1 MVTSAVEKIDDTKV
15 KLSITI
21 DPDEVSSA
29 LDQAVTR
36 LSQSVKVPGFRP
48 GKKVPLKVLEGRLGK
63 GAVREEAIREAF
75 PGFYSQALSE
85 HEISPVGPPE
95 FDVDAFEPGAEG
107 AFTATVDVR
116 PEFEVPEFEG
126 MTITHPEWELTDE
139 ELHANLDQVRE
150 RFAEVETVERPAQ
163 KGDFVTVTISGKKAD
178 GTEVEEASAEDML
191 YQVPEE
197 DTDSELDT
205 QLVGASAG
213 DVLEFTDVLGPDYP
227 DGLAGQEISFTAIVK
242 EVKVKTLP
250 ELDDEFALTASEF
263 DTIDELMDDL
273 RTQAG
278 AEKRQMAVANLRGA
292 VIEAIAELVEIPLPE
307 SLVEEEQ
314 RFRLNRLAH
323 QAQHAGL
330 SMDQFLSIAGGDD
343 PQAQTFGDACD
354 QVPADGDGSFVG
366 MSDSPVA
373 TAAGNNPLLEQLVG
387 AVGAVNGLGDTLNG
401 APELT
406 VFAPFNG
413 AFEAID
419 PEALNG
425 LVEEAQ
431 ADESG
436 TDSALYVTLAHHV
449 IGANLDADAVVGDQD
464 TLAGDTLTVEGD
476 TDGMTVSDG
485 TVTAT
490 VLCGNIPTANA
501 TVYVIDSVLAGP
513 IS

>member
-1 MVTSAVEKIDDTKV
+1 MKLNTVRRGTAAAAV
-15 KLSITI
+15 L
-21 DPDEVSSA
+21 
-29 LDQAVTR
+29 
-36 LSQSVKVPGFRP
+36 
-48 GKKVPLKVLEGRLGK
+48 
-63 GAVREEAIREAF
+63 
-75 PGFYSQALSE
+75 ALS
-85 HEISPVGPPE
+85 
-95 FDVDAFEPGAEG
+95 
-107 AFTATVDVR
+107 
-116 PEFEVPEFEG
+116 
-126 MTITHPEWELTDE
+126 LTLAACGDDE
-139 ELHANLDQVRE
+139 ETTDTSGSGDTSS
-150 RFAEVETVERPAQ
+150 ET
-163 KGDFVTVTISGKKAD
+163 D
-178 GTEVEEASAEDML
+178 
-191 YQVPEE
+191 
-197 DTDSELDT
+197 
-205 QLVGASAG
+205 
-213 DVLEFTDVLGPDYP
+213 
-227 DGLAGQEISFTAIVK
+227 
-242 EVKVKTLP
+242 
-250 ELDDEFALTASEF
+250 
-263 DTIDELMDDL
+263 
-273 RTQAG
+273 AG
-278 AEKRQMAVANLRGA
+278 A
-292 VIEAIAELVEIPLPE
+292 
-307 SLVEEEQ
+307 
-314 RFRLNRLAH
+314 
-323 QAQHAGL
+323 
-330 SMDQFLSIAGGDD
+330 D

-413 AFEAID
+413 AFEALD
-419 PEALNG
+419 QEAVAG

-485 TVTAT
+485 TVTAN